1 MRSSFGAD
9 SCPSGQRLTRLL
21 RLLILNH
28 RSIHIGIA
36 IFLCYFG
43 GTAIREGAGMLVH
56 GLLGKAA
63 GTVVTGLVGVS
74 AYEVVRKALA
84 KAPLHDAAVTATEW
98 GLRGTR
104 RAEEAAES
112 ARLKVADVVAEA
124 RERIGEEA
132 QPPAIGNH
140 DHEH

>member
-1 MRSSFGAD
+1 
-9 SCPSGQRLTRLL
+9 
-21 RLLILNH
+21 
-28 RSIHIGIA
+28 
-36 IFLCYFG
+36 
-43 GTAIREGAGMLVH
+43 MLVH

-74 AYEVVRKALA
+74 AYELLRKAVGTPQA
-84 KAPLHDAAVTATEW
+84 HNAAVTATEW

-112 ARLKVADVVAEA
+112 ARLKFADVVAEA

-132 QPPAIGNH
+132 PPPAIGDH
-140 DHEH
+140 DQHQH

>member
-1 MRSSFGAD
+1 MDVNVVESRKD
-9 SCPSGQRLTRLL
+9 MT
-21 RLLILNH
+21 
-28 RSIHIGIA
+28 
-36 IFLCYFG
+36 G
-43 GTAIREGAGMLVH
+43 GRFAMVVQ

-74 AYEVVRKALA
+74 AYEVLRKALA
-84 KAPLHDAAVTATEW
+84 KAPIHDAAVTATEW

-112 ARLKVADVVAEA
+112 ARLKLADVVAEA
-124 RERIGEEA
+124 RERVGEEA
-132 QPPAIGNH
+132 QPPAIGDH

>member
-1 MRSSFGAD
+1 
-9 SCPSGQRLTRLL
+9 
-21 RLLILNH
+21 
-28 RSIHIGIA
+28 
-36 IFLCYFG
+36 
-43 GTAIREGAGMLVH
+43 MLVQ

-63 GTVVTGLVGVS
+63 GAVVTGLVGVS
-74 AYEVVRKALA
+74 AYEVLRKAVGH
-84 KAPLHDAAVTATEW
+84 APLHGAAVTATEW

-124 RERIGEEA
+124 RERVGEEA
-132 QPPAIGNH
+132 QPPAIGEH

>member
-1 MRSSFGAD
+1 MWMLSSSKVVSWAV
-9 SCPSGQRLTRLL
+9 T
-21 RLLILNH
+21 
-28 RSIHIGIA
+28 
-36 IFLCYFG
+36 G
-43 GTAIREGAGMLVH
+43 GRFAMVVQ
-56 GLLGKAA
+56 GLLGRAA

-74 AYEVVRKALA
+74 AYEVLRKALT

-104 RAEEAAES
+104 RAEEVAES

-124 RERIGEEA
+124 RERVGEEA
-132 QPPAIGNH
+132 QPPAVGEH

>member
-1 MRSSFGAD
+1 MFAMVV
-9 SCPSGQRLTRLL
+9 Q
-21 RLLILNH
+21 
-28 RSIHIGIA
+28 
-36 IFLCYFG
+36 
-43 GTAIREGAGMLVH
+43 

-63 GTVVTGLVGVS
+63 GTVFTGLVGVS

-112 ARLKVADVVAEA
+112 ARLTVADVVAEA
-124 RERIGEEA
+124 RERVGEEA
-132 QPPAIGNH
+132 QPPTIGEH

>member
-1 MRSSFGAD
+1 MTMLRSSKSTKLVRYAD
-9 SCPSGQRLTRLL
+9 NRRTF
-21 RLLILNH
+21 
-28 RSIHIGIA
+28 A
-36 IFLCYFG
+36 MVM
-43 GTAIREGAGMLVH
+43 A

-74 AYEVVRKALA
+74 AYEIVRKALG

-98 GLRGTR
+98 SLRGTR

-112 ARLKVADVVAEA
+112 ARLKPADVVGEA

-140 DHEH
+140 EHEH

>member
-1 MRSSFGAD
+1 M
-9 SCPSGQRLTRLL
+9 T
-21 RLLILNH
+21 
-28 RSIHIGIA
+28 
-36 IFLCYFG
+36 G
-43 GTAIREGAGMLVH
+43 GHFAMVVQ

-74 AYEVVRKALA
+74 AYEIVRKALG

-98 GLRGTR
+98 GLRGSR

-112 ARLKVADVVAEA
+112 ARLKLADVVAEA

-132 QPPAIGNH
+132 QPPAIGDH

>member
-1 MRSSFGAD
+1 MLSSSKAV
-9 SCPSGQRLTRLL
+9 SWTVT
-21 RLLILNH
+21 
-28 RSIHIGIA
+28 
-36 IFLCYFG
+36 G
-43 GTAIREGAGMLVH
+43 GCFAMVVQ

-63 GTVVTGLVGVS
+63 GTVFTGLVGVS
-74 AYEVVRKALA
+74 AYEVVRKVLA

-98 GLRGTR
+98 GLRGSR

-132 QPPAIGNH
+132 QPPAIGEH

>member
-1 MRSSFGAD
+1 MWMLSSSKAV
-9 SCPSGQRLTRLL
+9 SWTVT
-21 RLLILNH
+21 
-28 RSIHIGIA
+28 
-36 IFLCYFG
+36 G
-43 GTAIREGAGMLVH
+43 GCFAMVVQ

-63 GTVVTGLVGVS
+63 GTVFTGLVGVS

-84 KAPLHDAAVTATEW
+84 KAPLHDAAVAATEW

-132 QPPAIGNH
+132 QPPAIGEHEH

>member
-1 MRSSFGAD
+1 M
-9 SCPSGQRLTRLL
+9 
-21 RLLILNH
+21 
-28 RSIHIGIA
+28 
-36 IFLCYFG
+36 
-43 GTAIREGAGMLVH
+43 GMLVH

-63 GTVVTGLVGVS
+63 GAVATGLIGVS
-74 AYEVVRKALA
+74 AYELLRKAVS
-84 KAPLHDAAVTATEW
+84 KAPIHNAAVTATEW

-112 ARLKVADVVAEA
+112 ARLKLADVMAEA
-124 RERIGEEA
+124 RERVGEEA